1 MRNSNSTGC
10 IEIDTCPKEGQK
22 IRIAGNGL
30 DGLTFRQA
38 RPGEL
43 VTLTG
48 RGGEFRGRILSINP
62 REAWVLVFESLV
74 PPTESATKIILLQAL
89 PDKERMELII
99 QKATELGVYSIVPF
113 KSKRSITLQERERK
127 QPKAHRWQ
135 SIAIKAAQ
143 QSRRGRVPLIEPYC
157 DFSEAMGYAE
167 GSDLKVILW
176 EKGHKN
182 PLRDVL
188 RSQGNYGKV
197 ALMVGPEGG
206 FAPEEV
212 RRAQE
217 KGFIP
222 ITLGRR
228 ILRTETAA
236 ILLVGIVQYEL
247 GDLGRCSFAGNQSH
261 GPPLTSA

>member
-1 MRNSNSTGC
+1 LRGSRPIAH
-10 IEIDTCPKEGQK
+10 IEINTRPKEGQK
-22 IRIAGNGL
+22 IRITGEGL
-30 DGLTFRQA
+30 AGLTFRGA

-43 VTLTG
+43 ITLTAE
-48 RGGEFRGRILSINP
+48 GGEEFRARILSITP
-62 REAWVLVFESLV
+62 REARVLVFESLV
-74 PPTESATKIILLQAL
+74 PPTESPTKIILLQAL

-113 KSKRSITLQERERK
+113 RSKRSISLEQRERK

-157 DFSEAMGYAE
+157 DFSDALEYAE
-167 GSDLKVILW
+167 GSDLKAILW
-176 EKGHKN
+176 ERGHKN
-182 PLRDVL
+182 PLKDVL
-188 RSQGNYGKV
+188 RSHGSYGKV

-206 FAPEEV
+206 FDPEEV

-217 KGFIP
+217 RGFIP

-228 ILRTETAA
+228 IMRTETAA
-236 ILLVGIVQYEL
+236 IVLVGIVQYEL
-247 GDLGRCSFAGNQSH
+247 GDLGRCSIREN
-261 GPPLTSA
+261 